1 MSITSSV
8 GTGRRASLARSRG
21 YRGLSSIGS
30 I

>member
-8 GTGRRASLARSRG
+8 GTGRRASLARRRG